1 MSSVTYS
8 YEEYRAFQ
16 AKLRRIGPLI
26 LAPFLALALYFT
38 ALMFWFLISG
48 NAEAAGGCALLL
60 VVPSGLLLRY
70 VAMKLPWL
78 LRSPP
83 PVLNLELITRVVD
96 GKLLVGIRNT
106 GNVEAPLSELIV
118 YGGEVLKTQ
127 PLNIML
133 RPGEKT
139 VVEVNLGGD
148 IVFARK
154 VAVRLE
160 GGEVFEASV
169 DH

>member
-8 YEEYRAFQ
+8 YEEYKAFQ
-16 AKLRRIGPLI
+16 ARLRRIGPLI
-26 LAPFLALALYFT
+26 LLPFLALTLFST

-60 VVPSGLLLRY
+60 VAPYAALLRY
-70 VAMKLPWL
+70 VGTKLPWL
-78 LRSPP
+78 LCNPP
-83 PVLNLELITRVVD
+83 PVLNLELTTRVVD

-106 GNVEAPLSELIV
+106 GNVEVPLSELTV
-118 YGGEVLKTQ
+118 YGEEVLRTQ

-139 VVEVNLGGD
+139 VVEVDLGGD

-160 GGEVFEASV
+160 GGEIFEANIV
-169 DH
+169 N